1 MCTQSSAIN
10 NWIRAGIFG
19 VALAIVTTQMVSA
32 DSLRA
37 KIDPRWSN
45 VVSEGGTLDETD
57 RATNM
62 IQAGMSGSSQPSNL
76 PSAAY
81 APIPAYPES
90 VFASGPTQASGGTYV
105 VVDEHGNTFVVEG
118 VATVGEV
125 QAASGVNQELRSI
138 QRIEDSDVANDAVPE
153 LAVHPNLRS
162 IQMIEGEEAVAEAAQ
177 PASVNAYS
185 VCLACSTMT

>member
-1 MCTQSSAIN
+1 MYMQLSVII

-19 VALAIVTTQMVSA
+19 VALAIVTTQTVSA

-45 VVSEGGTLDETD
+45 VVSEGGTLDETI
-57 RATNM
+57 RATNLM
-62 IQAGMSGSSQPSNL
+62 QAWMSGSSQPSNL

-81 APIPAYPES
+81 APIPDYPES
-90 VFASGPTQASGGTYV
+90 VFGSGPTQASGGSYV
-105 VVDEHGNTFVVEG
+105 VEDEHGNVFLVEG
-118 VATVGEV
+118 AASAEEV

-138 QRIEDSDVANDAVPE
+138 QRLDDSDVANDAVPE

-162 IQMIEGEEAVAEAAQ
+162 IQMIEGKEAVAEAAQ

-185 VCLACSTMT
+185 VCLACSTMA